1 VAIRPVNWCHP
12 GYHPGLFSILNAIT
26 RLPGNPTNRTSYTK
40 IVTIRKNSPCW
51 IALVWLLFSMLH
63 SLPAQ
68 ANEPY
73 EIITNP
79 NVAEKVISKSS
90 LRAIFGMRLHAWPDG
105 SAIRVFVLPD
115 DAPLHIAFSKEKLN
129 VFPYQLRLAWDRLVF
144 SGTGQ
149 APDTVTSPDEM
160 LAKVASTPGAI
171 GYLYKSK
178 LDGKVNVLQ
187 IK

>member
-1 VAIRPVNWCHP
+1 
-12 GYHPGLFSILNAIT
+12 
-26 RLPGNPTNRTSYTK
+26 
-40 IVTIRKNSPCW
+40 
-51 IALVWLLFSMLH
+51 
-63 SLPAQ
+63 
-68 ANEPY
+68 
-73 EIITNP
+73 
-79 NVAEKVISKSS
+79 
-90 LRAIFGMRLHAWPDG
+90 MRLHAWPDG

-149 APDTVTSPDEM
+149 APDTVNSPEEM
-160 LAKVASTPGAI
+160 LTKVASTPGAI

-178 LDGKVNVLQ
+178 MDGRVNVLQ